1 MTFAL
6 LFTGLVLA
14 VFGVAFVALGVV
26 NDRSYWSQRDP
37 SATPGSE
44 GVGVGGLVTNA
55 WSYAVH
61 GKRPSLRIG
70 GMGVLLVAAGALV
83 AVIGVLTAVL

>member
-6 LFTGLVLA
+6 IFTGLVLA
-14 VFGVAFVALGVV
+14 VFGIVFVALGVV

-37 SATPGSE
+37 SAAPGSN
-44 GVGVGGLVTNA
+44 GVSAGELVRHA
-55 WSYAVH
+55 WSYAVG

-70 GMGVLLVAAGALV
+70 GMGVLLLAAGVIV
-83 AVIGVLTAVL
+83 AVIGVITAVL

>member
-14 VFGVAFVALGVV
+14 LFGVAFVALGVV

-44 GVGVGGLVTNA
+44 GVSAGELVRHA
-55 WSYAVH
+55 WPYAVR

-70 GMGVLLVAAGALV
+70 GIGVLLVVAGAVV
-83 AVIGVLTAVL
+83 AVIGVVTAVL

>member
-1 MTFAL
+1 VTFAL
-6 LFTGLVLA
+6 IFTGLVLA
-14 VFGVAFVALGVV
+14 VFGIVFVALGVV

-37 SATPGSE
+37 SANPAAT
-44 GVGVGGLVTNA
+44 VWRRRTRAHA
-55 WSYAVH
+55 WSYAVG

-70 GMGVLLVAAGALV
+70 GMGVLLLAAGALV